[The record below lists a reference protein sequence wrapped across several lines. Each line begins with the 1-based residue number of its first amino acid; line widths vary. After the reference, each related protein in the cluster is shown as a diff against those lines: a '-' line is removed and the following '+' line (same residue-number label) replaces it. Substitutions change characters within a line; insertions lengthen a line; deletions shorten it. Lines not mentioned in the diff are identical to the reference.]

1 MNSPLPAFEPH
12 LPTSLNEVTQLVQAE
27 LNAAERLIQ
36 SNLASDV
43 ATVASIGEYIVKS
56 GGKRLR
62 PMTAVLVA
70 RALGHRTEEV
80 VTLAVLL
87 EFLHTAT
94 LLHDDVVDHS
104 QRRRGRKTVNLL
116 WGNAPSVLVGDFL
129 YSRSFQLMVQ
139 LGRMDIMSVISE
151 ATNLIAAGEV
161 KQLEHVRDPD
171 LSEADY
177 VDIIRCKSAL
187 LFQAAAETGATLANA
202 NLDEIEA
209 ARLFGLH
216 FGLAYQL
223 MDDLLDYA
231 GDSDQLG
238 KNVGDDLREG
248 KPTLPLIF
256 AMRYSSE
263 EDAKLIRTAIR
274 DQSADDTSQ
283 IMDIVHQ
290 SGALGYTRANAL
302 AQTHL
307 AKSSLFR
314 LPPSRYRDGL
324 NHLAD
329 IALER
334 IQ

>member
-1 MNSPLPAFEPH
+1 MSSPYPAIEPH
-12 LPTSLNEVTQLVQAE
+12 LPPSFSEVTRLVQSE
-27 LNAAERLIQ
+27 LTAAEKLIQ
-36 SNLASDV
+36 SNIESDV
-43 ATVASIGEYIVKS
+43 ATVASIGVYIVES

-62 PMTAVLVA
+62 PMTAILVA
-70 RALGHRTEEV
+70 RALGHRGEDV

-94 LLHDDVVDHS
+94 LLHDDVVDRS

-177 VDIIRCKSAL
+177 MDIIRCKSAL
-187 LFQAAAETGATLANA
+187 LFQAAAESGATLARANA
-202 NLDEIEA
+202 DETEA
-209 ARLFGLH
+209 SRLFGLH

-256 AMRYSSE
+256 AMRYSSDE
-263 EDAKLIRTAIR
+263 HATLIRKAIR
-274 DQSADDTSQ
+274 EQSAEDSEQ
-283 IMDIVHQ
+283 IMEIVKQ

>member
-1 MNSPLPAFEPH
+1 
-12 LPTSLNEVTQLVQAE
+12 
-27 LNAAERLIQ
+27 
-36 SNLASDV
+36 
-43 ATVASIGEYIVKS
+43 
-56 GGKRLR
+56 
-62 PMTAVLVA
+62 
-70 RALGHRTEEV
+70 
-80 VTLAVLL
+80 
-87 EFLHTAT
+87 
-94 LLHDDVVDHS
+94 
-104 QRRRGRKTVNLL
+104 
-116 WGNAPSVLVGDFL
+116 
-129 YSRSFQLMVQ
+129 MVQ
-139 LGRMDIMSVISE
+139 LERMDIMSVISE

-171 LSEADY
+171 LSEAAY
-177 VDIIRCKSAL
+177 MDIIRCKSAL

-202 NLDEIEA
+202 SLDEIEA

-238 KNVGDDLREG
+238 KNVGDDLGEG

-263 EDAKLIRTAIR
+263 ENAKLIRDAIR
-274 DQSADDTSQ
+274 HQSAENTTQ
-283 IMDIVHQ
+283 IMEIVNL
-290 SGALGYTRANAL
+290 SGALGYTKANAI